1 MLLENLACIDFLSLT
16 MENLYEKKRKTDAK
30 MKKIYIVRG
39 HSRDSASFQT
49 RRNTKFR
56 NINGNFHSKSAEG
69 YSPIEANVGYG

>member
-1 MLLENLACIDFLSLT
+1 MKKKENRCQD
-16 MENLYEKKRKTDAK
+16 EKKN
-30 MKKIYIVRG
+30 IVRG

-69 YSPIEANVGYG
+69 SSPIEANVGYG